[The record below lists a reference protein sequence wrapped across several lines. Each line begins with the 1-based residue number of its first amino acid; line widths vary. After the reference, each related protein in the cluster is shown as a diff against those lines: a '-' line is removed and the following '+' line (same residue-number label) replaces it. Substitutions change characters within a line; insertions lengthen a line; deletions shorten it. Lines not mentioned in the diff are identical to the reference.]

1 MTVDEIMT
9 ENPVV
14 VSEMTTL
21 GEALDI
27 LSELEIRH
35 LPVVR
40 EGEVVGML
48 SDRDLRTLGLSLIND
63 VESVDGLRTRL
74 NARVTSLMTGD
85 VITIGRDA
93 SIRELVDLMISEKV
107 GAIPV
112 VETDTN
118 NLVGIVSY
126 IDILQA
132 LGDKLD

>member
-9 ENPVV
+9 KDPVV

-21 GEALDI
+21 GEALEI

-40 EGEVVGML
+40 EGEVIGML
-48 SDRDLRTLGLSLIND
+48 SDRDVRTLGLSLIND
-63 VESVDGLRTRL
+63 VESMTGLRSHL

-85 VITIGRDA
+85 VITIDRDA
-93 SIRELVDLMISEKV
+93 SIREVVELMISERV
-107 GAIPV
+107 GALPV
-112 VETDTN
+112 VETDTA

-132 LGDKLD
+132 LGDRLE